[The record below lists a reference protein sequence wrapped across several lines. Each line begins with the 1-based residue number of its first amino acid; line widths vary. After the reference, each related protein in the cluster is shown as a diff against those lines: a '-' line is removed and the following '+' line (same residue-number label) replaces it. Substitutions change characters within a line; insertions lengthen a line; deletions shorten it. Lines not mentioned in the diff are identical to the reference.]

1 MAQLKVLMDAKLSL
15 ELEITQYRA
24 LLELEENRTSSSMK
38 SVSMSASSASMSAV
52 SASQSSQVMQASS
65 SERSSQS
72 AGKVT
77 IQRSCKGAIGFL
89 SIEHSGANV
98 VIECDQIHPNAKDY
112 NLTAGDTYT
121 IWAKGAKQ
129 QASASNEMIAD
140 AFSFGT
146 GTCTWQLFDASGL
159 EKATLNATVVVG

>member
-98 VIECDQIHPNAKDY
+98 VIECDMVHPNAKMGA
-112 NLTAGDTYT
+112 NL
-121 IWAKGAKQ
+121 KGWKVQ
-129 QASASNEMIAD
+129 KVI
-140 AFSFGT
+140 GGRVT
-146 GTCTWQLFDASGL
+146 
-159 EKATLNATVVVG
+159 